1 MGVVVIGS
9 HPCTRMALSELIE
22 SQTSLTLKGETAT
35 ADQGICQIKRERPD
49 LVISDLEP
57 RQGCEGADFLRAIKT
72 LPWSPRIMVFSASRD
87 PAEVLEA
94 LSSGADSFV
103 HKSTPMHEVLLAIEK
118 TGRGES
124 VLLLERDAAPEGQ
137 PLQRI
142 AWQHELTEREGE
154 VLLLLLRRLTNEE
167 IADELV
173 LARQTVKNHVSR
185 IFRKLGVD
193 NRHGLRGAI
202 RQASRST
209 VDAAG
214 SPDPPPSPAP
224 LRHVRART
232 TASHGAISP
241 SGATSRTRAL
251 DPEHARGSGPA
262 TTR

>member
-1 MGVVVIGS
+1 MIGS

-22 SQTSLTLKGETAT
+22 SETSLALKGETAT
-35 ADQGICQIKRERPD
+35 ADQGLCQVKRERPD

-57 RQGCEGADFLRAIKT
+57 CQGREGVDFLRAIKT
-72 LPWSPRIMVFSASRD
+72 LPWGPRIMVFSASRD
-87 PAEVLEA
+87 PAEVLKA

-118 TGRGES
+118 TERGES

-137 PLQRI
+137 PLQQI
-142 AWQHELTEREGE
+142 ALQHELTEREGE

-193 NRHGLRGAI
+193 NRHGLRDAI
-202 RQASRST
+202 RRASRSA
-209 VDAAG
+209 VDAAR
-214 SPDPPPSPAP
+214 SPDPPPPPAFA
-224 LRHVRART
+224 HHAWAST

-241 SGATSRTRAL
+241 SGGTDRTRVL
-251 DPEHARGSGPA
+251 DPDHARGSGPA